1 MEIGYISVVIFDCR
15 LKQRKEKLLIY
26 YRQFLQEKSMKSFRK
41 MRLQKC

>member
-15 LKQRKEKLLIY
+15 LKQRKEK
-26 YRQFLQEKSMKSFRK
+26 SMKSFRK